1 VGIVVPCSPIP
12 LDGLHAIDR
21 NAKGLRNLSPEQ
33 AQVGPLMR
41 KGQP

>member
-1 VGIVVPCSPIP
+1 VGIVVPRSPIP

-21 NAKGLRNLSPEQ
+21 QAKGMGNLSTEQ

-41 KGQP
+41 KGKP